1 MSDLSIVFEF
11 VLIQISVAFSPGLII
26 ALVINES
33 VQKGR
38 KNGLQVAIG
47 AASGA
52 VFITLISAGVLTFV
66 FNLIPEILTLIY
78 IFGTLYIFYK
88 GFVIIKSEVNSK
100 SIKIKTNSFNAGLKL
115 NLINPKMWVFYLSVL
130 PIFVTD
136 SNNFLLQLIYLGI
149 ITIFINLIAD
159 ISYALLS
166 SYFFK
171 DSSNK
176 IKKLINTI
184 SGTSLLLIGFYLI
197 FSRFV

>member
-1 MSDLSIVFEF
+1 MNDLSFVFEF
-11 VLIQISVAFSPGLII
+11 VLVQISVAFSPGLII

-33 VQKGR
+33 VQKSR
-38 KNGLQVAIG
+38 TNGLQVAIG

-66 FNLIPEILTLIY
+66 INIIPQFLSLIY
-78 IFGTLYIFYK
+78 IFGTFFVLHK
-88 GFVIIKSEVNSK
+88 GFVTIRSEVNSK
-100 SIKIKTNSFNAGLKL
+100 SIQIKTNSFKAGLKL
-115 NLINPKMWVFYLSVL
+115 NLINPKMWVFYLTVL

-136 SNNFLLQLIYLGI
+136 SNNFLLQLVYLGF
-149 ITIFINLIAD
+149 ITIFINLVAD
-159 ISYALLS
+159 ISYAFLS

-176 IKKLINTI
+176 VKKLINNI
-184 SGTSLLLIGFYLI
+184 SGTCLLLIGIYLI

>member
-1 MSDLSIVFEF
+1 VSDLNIVFEF
-11 VLIQISVAFSPGLII
+11 VLVQISVAFSPGLII

-78 IFGTLYIFYK
+78 IFGTLYILYK
-88 GFVIIKSEVNSK
+88 GFVTIKSEVNSK
-100 SIKIKTNSFNAGLKL
+100 NIKFKNNSFKAGLKV

-136 SNNFLLQLIYLGI
+136 SNNLLLQLIYLGF
-149 ITIFINLIAD
+149 ITIFINLMAD
-159 ISYALLS
+159 ISYAFLS

-176 IKKLINTI
+176 VKKLINTF
-184 SGTSLLLIGFYLI
+184 SGTSLILIGSYLI

>member
-1 MSDLSIVFEF
+1 MSDLNIVFEF
-11 VLIQISVAFSPGLII
+11 VLVQISVAFSPGLII

-78 IFGTLYIFYK
+78 IFGTLYILYK
-88 GFVIIKSEVNSK
+88 GFVTIKSEVNSK
-100 SIKIKTNSFNAGLKL
+100 NIKLKNNSFKAGLKV

-136 SNNFLLQLIYLGI
+136 SNNLFLQLIYLGF
-149 ITIFINLIAD
+149 ITIFINLMAD
-159 ISYALLS
+159 ISYAFLS

-171 DSSNK
+171 DSSK
-176 IKKLINTI
+176 KVKKLINTF
-184 SGTSLLLIGFYLI
+184 SGISLLLIGSYLI
-197 FSRFV
+197 FSRFF

>member
-1 MSDLSIVFEF
+1 VSDLNIVFEF
-11 VLIQISVAFSPGLII
+11 VLVQISVAFSPGLII

-78 IFGTLYIFYK
+78 IFGTLYILYK
-88 GFVIIKSEVNSK
+88 GFVTIKSEVNSK
-100 SIKIKTNSFNAGLKL
+100 NIKLKNNSFKAGLKV

-136 SNNFLLQLIYLGI
+136 SNNLFLQLIYLGF
-149 ITIFINLIAD
+149 ITIFINLMAD
-159 ISYALLS
+159 ISYAFLS

-171 DSSNK
+171 DSSK
-176 IKKLINTI
+176 KVKKLINTF
-184 SGTSLLLIGFYLI
+184 SGISLLLIGSYLI
-197 FSRFV
+197 FSRFF

>member
-1 MSDLSIVFEF
+1 MSDLNIVFEF
-11 VLIQISVAFSPGLII
+11 VLVQISVAFSPGLII

-78 IFGTLYIFYK
+78 IFGTLYILYK
-88 GFVIIKSEVNSK
+88 GFVTIKSEVNSK
-100 SIKIKTNSFNAGLKL
+100 NIKLKNNSFKAGLKV

-136 SNNFLLQLIYLGI
+136 SNNLLLQLIYLGF
-149 ITIFINLIAD
+149 ITIFINLMAD
-159 ISYALLS
+159 ISYAFLS

-176 IKKLINTI
+176 VKKLINTF
-184 SGTSLLLIGFYLI
+184 SGTSLILIGSYLI

>member
-1 MSDLSIVFEF
+1 MSDLNIVFEF
-11 VLIQISVAFSPGLII
+11 VLVQISVAFSPGLII

-78 IFGTLYIFYK
+78 IFGTLYILYK
-88 GFVIIKSEVNSK
+88 GFVTIKSEVNSK
-100 SIKIKTNSFNAGLKL
+100 NIKFKNNSFKAGLKV

-136 SNNFLLQLIYLGI
+136 SNNLFLQLIYLGF
-149 ITIFINLIAD
+149 ITIFINLMAD
-159 ISYALLS
+159 ISYAFLS

-171 DSSNK
+171 DSSK
-176 IKKLINTI
+176 KVKKLINTF
-184 SGTSLLLIGFYLI
+184 SGISLLLIGSYLI
-197 FSRFV
+197 FSRFF

>member
-1 MSDLSIVFEF
+1 MSDLNIVFEF
-11 VLIQISVAFSPGLII
+11 VFVQISVAFSPGLII

-78 IFGTLYIFYK
+78 IFGTLYILYK
-88 GFVIIKSEVNSK
+88 GFVTIKSEVNSK
-100 SIKIKTNSFNAGLKL
+100 NIKLKNNSFKAGLKV

-136 SNNFLLQLIYLGI
+136 SNNLLLQLIYLGF
-149 ITIFINLIAD
+149 ITIFINLMAD
-159 ISYALLS
+159 ISYAFLS

-176 IKKLINTI
+176 VKKLINTF
-184 SGTSLLLIGFYLI
+184 SGTSLILIGSYLI
-197 FSRFV
+197 FSRFF